1 MKERKRT
8 EFLML
13 FWLQRRMIM
22 DIFTVSICLQ
32 MELIKFRFVS
42 LWHFAIQHDQS
53 VTFTTVANKVLGIF
67 SPLSFIKPV
76 PDSTWSLIEDN
87 RENVKKKTVPCLFY
101 FIYYYFFN
109 IQVCKTEVS
118 ELIGWEKKNNVDQK
132 QIFFLFWN
140 STTPTGFLRRL
151 YILSSTPCLAFYLQ
165 TLGGAKS
172 KEWYQTL
179 LKKKEV
185 IPVVQDGC
193 HHNVTASYTVS

>member
-13 FWLQRRMIM
+13 FWLQRRLIM
-22 DIFTVSICLQ
+22 DIFTVSNCLQ

-87 RENVKKKTVPCLFY
+87 REKVKKKTVPRLFY
-101 FIYYYFFN
+101 FDFIFFFFN
-109 IQVCKTEVS
+109 IQVCKIEVS
-118 ELIGWEKKNNVDQK
+118 ELIGWEKKIMLTKNR
-132 QIFFLFWN
+132 FFFFSGIQQHQLVF
-140 STTPTGFLRRL
+140 
-151 YILSSTPCLAFYLQ
+151 
-165 TLGGAKS
+165 
-172 KEWYQTL
+172 
-179 LKKKEV
+179 
-185 IPVVQDGC
+185 
-193 HHNVTASYTVS
+193 